1 VARLYTVTH
10 TRPKVRTKARTLRTE
25 QRWPRCQTWTLRHRR
40 IVLSRSLWLT
50 AAEVTKAREVAA
62 VAAVAAVAV
71 RAVRA
76 ARAVVGVGAVVA
88 DAAAVVSVAQLAAV
102 VVTPL
107 KVL

>member
-1 VARLYTVTH
+1 
-10 TRPKVRTKARTLRTE
+10 VRTKARTLRTE
-25 QRWPRCQTWTLRHRR
+25 QGWPRCQTWTLRHRR

-50 AAEVTKAREVAA
+50 VVMTNAREVAA
-62 VAAVAAVAV
+62 GAAGAAVAAVAV

>member
-1 VARLYTVTH
+1 
-10 TRPKVRTKARTLRTE
+10 
-25 QRWPRCQTWTLRHRR
+25 
-40 IVLSRSLWLT
+40 
-50 AAEVTKAREVAA
+50 
-62 VAAVAAVAV
+62 
-71 RAVRA
+71 VRA

>member
-1 VARLYTVTH
+1 MAARVVPGAAARWVVLLALGAQPP
-10 TRPKVRTKARTLRTE
+10 RGKAMLVE
-25 QRWPRCQTWTLRHRR
+25 QA
-40 IVLSRSLWLT
+40 LSAGTST
-50 AAEVTKAREVAA
+50 VAA
-62 VAAVAAVAV
+62 V
-71 RAVRA
+71 AVRA